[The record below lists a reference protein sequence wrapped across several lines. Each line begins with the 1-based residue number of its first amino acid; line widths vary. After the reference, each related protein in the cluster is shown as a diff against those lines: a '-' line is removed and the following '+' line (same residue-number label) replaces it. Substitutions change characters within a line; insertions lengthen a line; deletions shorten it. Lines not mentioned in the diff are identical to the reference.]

1 MFLKPVPKFCYIFYF
16 MHINEFFRFRL
27 LVSNYLMQ
35 MQRAFISNR
44 EHLLLFAKIIVS
56 VGKSKFLSLVLFSFW
71 QFICYCFCSEIG
83 EGGVRN
89 AGICGVYG
97 QR

>member
-1 MFLKPVPKFCYIFYF
+1 
-16 MHINEFFRFRL
+16 
-27 LVSNYLMQ
+27 MQ
-35 MQRAFISNR
+35 MQRTFISNR

-71 QFICYCFCSEIG
+71 QFICNCFCSEIG
-83 EGGVRN
+83 DGGVKN

-97 QR
+97 KR

>member
-1 MFLKPVPKFCYIFYF
+1 

-71 QFICYCFCSEIG
+71 EFICNCFCSEIG
-83 EGGVRN
+83 ESGRETLGYAVFVGKDRF
-89 AGICGVYG
+89 I
-97 QR
+97 

>member
-1 MFLKPVPKFCYIFYF
+1 
-16 MHINEFFRFRL
+16 
-27 LVSNYLMQ
+27 

-71 QFICYCFCSEIG
+71 EFICNRFYSETG
-83 EGGVRN
+83 ESGVRN
-89 AGICGVYG
+89 VRICGVYG
-97 QR
+97 

>member
-1 MFLKPVPKFCYIFYF
+1 
-16 MHINEFFRFRL
+16 
-27 LVSNYLMQ
+27 

-44 EHLLLFAKIIVS
+44 EQLLLFAKIIVS

-71 QFICYCFCSEIG
+71 QFFCNRFCSEIG
-83 EGGVRN
+83 EGGVKN
-89 AGICGVYG
+89 AEICGVYG